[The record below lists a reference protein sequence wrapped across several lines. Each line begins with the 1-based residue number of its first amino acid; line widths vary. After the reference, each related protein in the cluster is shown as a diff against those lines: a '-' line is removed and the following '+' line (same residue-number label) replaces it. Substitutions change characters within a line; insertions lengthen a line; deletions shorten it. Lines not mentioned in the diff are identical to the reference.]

1 MKYEIQNYVLNTNF
15 NTSTYQFLV
24 YLQKSFGMKIIN
36 IQNNQGVP
44 KYKQIIFSIEK
55 TIEEGHLKK
64 DEKLPSINKVCLEF
78 SLSRDTVLQAYEELK
93 KRGIIYAILGKGYY
107 IKSTEVKIKQRI
119 FLLFEELNIFKE
131 DLYNSFL
138 ENIGKDVQVDIFFHH
153 FNVQVFQKLINDSN
167 GNYTKY
173 IIMPTNLIGAA
184 AIIETLPVN
193 EVYILDQTNSELN
206 SFPAV
211 YQNHKKDIYEGLLKA
226 KSRLTK
232 YKKLIMI
239 FPGFREPLGMKIGFE
254 NFCTDFAF
262 DHETITEFSNRV
274 IEEGEVY
281 VIPSDR
287 DLVRVIEKSKHQ
299 NLKLGQDFGII
310 SYNETPL
317 KKVVANGITTI
328 STNFEAMGKI
338 LAQMILKGKKEQIE
352 NKCALIIRNSL

>member
-1 MKYEIQNYVLNTNF
+1 
-15 NTSTYQFLV
+15 
-24 YLQKSFGMKIIN
+24 MKIIN
-36 IQNNQGVP
+36 VQNNQGVP
-44 KYKQIIFSIEK
+44 KYKQIIYSIEK

-107 IKSTEVKIKQRI
+107 IKSTEVRIKQRI

-131 DLYNSFL
+131 DLYNSFM
-138 ENIGKDVQVDIFFHH
+138 ENIGKGVQVDIFFHH
-153 FNVQVFQKLINDSN
+153 FNLQVFRKLINDSN

-173 IIMPTNLIGAA
+173 IIMPANLVGAA
-184 AIIETLPVN
+184 EIIKTLPVN
-193 EVYILDQTNSELN
+193 EVYILDQTNPELK

-211 YQNHKKDIYEGLLKA
+211 YQNHLNDIYNGLLKG
-226 KSRLTK
+226 KSKLSK

-239 FPGFREPLGMKIGFE
+239 FPGFREPMGMKIGFE
-254 NFCTDFAF
+254 IFCKDFAF
-262 DHETITEFSNRV
+262 DHEVITEFKNRE
-274 IEEGEVY
+274 IKIGEVY
-281 VIPSDR
+281 VIPNDR
-287 DLVRVIEKSKHQ
+287 DLVQVIEKSKLQ
-299 NLKLGQDFGII
+299 DLKLGTDFGII

-317 KKVVANGITTI
+317 KKVVENGITTI
-328 STNFEAMGKI
+328 STHFEDMGKI